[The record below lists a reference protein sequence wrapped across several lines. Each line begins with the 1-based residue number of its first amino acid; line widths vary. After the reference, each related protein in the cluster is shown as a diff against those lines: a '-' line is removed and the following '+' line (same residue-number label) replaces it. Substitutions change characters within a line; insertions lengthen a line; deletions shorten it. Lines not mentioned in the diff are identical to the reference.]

1 MENNMVIFE
10 YIRNSVDSLSFIV
23 ENFALVNAGD
33 FDVIILASDSDKI
46 KFENGI
52 HLWIKSTDSEN
63 ANLMILLSFI
73 ILGHPDWEK
82 SDIKIFNICKPGEE
96 KQTRKK
102 MNELVV
108 AGRLPINS
116 NNIIVLVSEPDVS
129 SKILINKYSADA
141 GMTMIGFRE
150 ETIKRTKE
158 EVFEA
163 YDQLGTI
170 MFVHSSAQ
178 KTID

>member
-1 MENNMVIFE
+1 
-10 YIRNSVDSLSFIV
+10 
-23 ENFALVNAGD
+23 
-33 FDVIILASDSDKI
+33 
-46 KFENGI
+46 
-52 HLWIKSTDSEN
+52 
-63 ANLMILLSFI
+63 
-73 ILGHPDWEK
+73 
-82 SDIKIFNICKPGEE
+82 
-96 KQTRKK
+96 

-150 ETIKRTKE
+150 ETIKRKKE

-163 YDQLGTI
+163 YDKLGTI